1 MPGTEPKPAKGGSLG
16 WALGLVAIIAFALGA
31 AIYGGGGTQPA
42 PQASGPQLGGDF
54 ALRDS
59 AGRTVTLASLGGK
72 PYAIYF
78 GYTRCPDVC
87 PTSLARLARLRQKL
101 GKDGDRFAI
110 LFVSVDPDRDTP
122 ADIGRYVTLFGTP
135 ILGLTAS
142 EKELAPMLKAYG
154 IFAQK
159 VLQPGGDYTVD
170 HTAST
175 YLMDAKGGFFGTID
189 HDEADASALEKLKR
203 LIG

>member
-1 MPGTEPKPAKGGSLG
+1 MPDTDPKPAKGGTLG
-16 WALGLVAIIAFALGA
+16 WALALVAVIAFALGA
-31 AIYGGGGTQPA
+31 AIYGGGGAKPA
-42 PQASGPQLGGDF
+42 SEASGPQLGGDF
-54 ALRDS
+54 ALTDS
-59 AGRTVTLASLGGK
+59 QGRTVTLASLGGK

-87 PTSLARLARLRQKL
+87 PTSLARMARLRQKL

-110 LFVSVDPDRDTP
+110 LFVSVDPDRDKP

-142 EKELAPMLKAYG
+142 EKDLVPMLKAYG

-159 VLQPGGDYTVD
+159 VPQAGGDYTVD
-170 HTAST
+170 HTAAT
-175 YLMDAKGGFFGTID
+175 YLMDAKGHFVGTID
-189 HDEADASALEKLKR
+189 HDEADGPALEKLKK
-203 LIG
+203 LIA